1 MSLFCC
7 FVLWSSPARLGETI
21 HQKRRIGEKMG
32 GEKGRWEIERE
43 RKGWE
48 KGHMKD
54 EVEED
59 RKEDQWERGGGREWA
74 S

>member
-1 MSLFCC
+1 
-7 FVLWSSPARLGETI
+7 
-21 HQKRRIGEKMG
+21 MG